1 MKNANSTLARIYEI
15 DNELSSLEREREVLR
30 GLLIAEGKARLV
42 TDEYE
47 ATVIAAERV
56 TAKPRADIERIIG
69 DKKISCR
76 LFRKVGYIRVSV
88 RKR

>member
-1 MKNANSTLARIYEI
+1 MKNVNQLLARIYEI
-15 DNELSSLEREREVLR
+15 DNTVSDLERERDILR
-30 GLLIAEGKARLV
+30 GQLIAEGKARLV

-76 LFRKVGYIRVSV
+76 LFRKVGYMRVSV